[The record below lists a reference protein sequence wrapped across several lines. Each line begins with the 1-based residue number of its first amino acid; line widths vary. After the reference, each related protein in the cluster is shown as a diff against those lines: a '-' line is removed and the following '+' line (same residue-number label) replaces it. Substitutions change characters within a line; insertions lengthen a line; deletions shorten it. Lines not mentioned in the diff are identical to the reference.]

1 MRPICPGCA
10 RPVSVC
16 LCDVIP
22 SPRWNLQTRL
32 LVLQHP
38 HELKHKLAT
47 VPVLSRCIQPCHVVV
62 GRRLHSSNWPFAASD
77 DAGHTL
83 LLFPGPD
90 ATELKL
96 WYEEVTDRERV
107 GAVERAEDAL
117 PRSMQA
123 LKVVRNDSDQNEDN
137 GGGGVIK
144 PKDIQITLVV
154 VDGTWEHAQ
163 EMVKASLPFLSKF
176 VTQVCLPFDVRSEG
190 FGVGES
196 DLIIRKEPY
205 GGCVS
210 TMEAVARSLAILEPD
225 GHMVE
230 SNLMDVLRKMV
241 SLQALH
247 FSSPKIRPKLK
258 KRSKEGLD
266 MQVDK
271 NG

>member
-1 MRPICPGCA
+1 MCTLELL
-10 RPVSVC
+10 S
-16 LCDVIP
+16 
-22 SPRWNLQTRL
+22 
-32 LVLQHP
+32 LVLGIVCSNFLVP
-38 HELKHKLAT
+38 GIVAFRCGGFLYLRKLISKT
-47 VPVLSRCIQPCHVVV
+47 QIV
-62 GRRLHSSNWPFAASD
+62 
-77 DAGHTL
+77 
-83 LLFPGPD
+83 
-90 ATELKL
+90 
-96 WYEEVTDRERV
+96 
-107 GAVERAEDAL
+107 
-117 PRSMQA
+117 QA

-137 GGGGVIK
+137 GEGGEELRGVIK

-230 SNLMDVLRKMV
+230 SKLMDVLRKMV

-271 NG
+271 K